1 MSEILNTPEV
11 LVPLIETNPPVS
23 AVTLLNR
30 ALLKLEEER
39 HGETLD
45 AETVKQRDDLWAA
58 DITDITGLQLRELLN
73 HTYRGNFYFWNDPA
87 IIRELYGELGENFSL
102 FFETYI
108 KGYSQHLIDKAK
120 IDENSMQN
128 YSPQYAEHLQQ
139 QFARSRSIRPYHIGK
154 VQKGSGEYYDKPL
167 SFIEAIVPALT
178 NIDKEKADI
187 IGAQLKA
194 ILDTQYQHVVDA
206 YSIY

>member
-73 HTYRGNFYFWNDPA
+73 HTYRGNFYFLVDSVCFSVHPC
-87 IIRELYGELGENFSL
+87 ILYPIHRL
-102 FFETYI
+102 
-108 KGYSQHLIDKAK
+108 
-120 IDENSMQN
+120 
-128 YSPQYAEHLQQ
+128 
-139 QFARSRSIRPYHIGK
+139 
-154 VQKGSGEYYDKPL
+154 
-167 SFIEAIVPALT
+167 
-178 NIDKEKADI
+178 
-187 IGAQLKA
+187 
-194 ILDTQYQHVVDA
+194 
-206 YSIY
+206 